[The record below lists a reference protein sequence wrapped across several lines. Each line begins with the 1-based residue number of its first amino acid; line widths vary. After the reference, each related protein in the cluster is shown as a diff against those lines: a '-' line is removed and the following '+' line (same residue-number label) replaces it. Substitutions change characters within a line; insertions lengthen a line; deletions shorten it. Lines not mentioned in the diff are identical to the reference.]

1 MAALPEDDFH
11 YLLDEVVPPDPDL
24 LDPHPDIHALF
35 MHYNSLYFAD
45 RLGFCSVEWS
55 TKAMTL

>member
-1 MAALPEDDFH
+1 MAALPEDDF
-11 YLLDEVVPPDPDL
+11 DDVPDPDL
-24 LDPHPDIHALF
+24 LNPHPDVHGLF
-35 MHYNSLYFAD
+35 MHYNSLYFGN